1 MNFVYGVKRTNV
13 RHPCGQT
20 ETVTHTDSGRE
31 GVVFDFI
38 LTALGANTGTCL
50 FGYDNGTFLIEV
62 SQGEMGFERAG
73 LRPRLLDPAPPPTRV
88 LSVAPCEAE
97 RRGHRLRVAFEGK
110 RLEVSGCA
118 AGTFNVVCFAI
129 DDGTHDILAC
139 RLSSDHEGLGAH
151 VPHERLI
158 ALWQKTRDAV
168 ISVSPGRRLQL
179 PAVTRAVLEAIP
191 APALLVRLDH
201 TVVAHNDL
209 AAREFAVGGLIGL
222 TNHVLTTSLRADAL
236 PLNAAIA
243 EVLGDRHAATR
254 TVLATEPATGLRR
267 VLELRRFDLSG
278 HAGENGEAACMI
290 TILPNVSFNAAMRI
304 AAAYG
309 LSASERRLVARLAI
323 GESIKEAAE
332 AIGIKELSARTYVK
346 RVFAKMGIRRQAQL
360 ISLLSSQGALLHC
373 GPTGPGEPDA
383 TDDADC

>member
-13 RHPCGQT
+13 KRPGGQT

-31 GVVFDFI
+31 GIVFDFI

-50 FGYDNGTFLIEV
+50 FGYDNGTFLLEV
-62 SQGEMGFERAG
+62 FQGEMGFERAG
-73 LRPRLLDPAPPPTRV
+73 LRPRLLDAAPPPARV
-88 LSVAPCEAE
+88 LSVAPCET
-97 RRGHRLRVAFEGK
+97 RRRDDRLHVEFEGK
-110 RLEVSGCA
+110 LLEVSGCA
-118 AGTFNVVCFAI
+118 AGTCDVVCFAI
-129 DDGTHDILAC
+129 DDGTRDILAC
-139 RLSSDHEGLGAH
+139 SLSSERERLGAH
-151 VPHERLI
+151 VRHERLI

-168 ISVSPGRRLQL
+168 ISVSPGRQLQL

-191 APALLVRLDH
+191 APALLVRRDH

-209 AAREFAVGGLIGL
+209 AAREFTVGGLIGL
-222 TNHVLTTSLRADAL
+222 TNHILTTSLRADAH
-236 PLNAAIA
+236 PLSVAIA
-243 EVLGDRHAATR
+243 DVLDDRPAATR

-267 VLELRRFDLSG
+267 VLELRRFDLSRHG
-278 HAGENGEAACMI
+278 DENAEPTCMI
-290 TILPNVSFNAAMRI
+290 TILPNVSFSAAMRI

-332 AIGIKELSARTYVK
+332 AVGIKELSARTYMK
-346 RVFAKMGIRRQAQL
+346 RVFGKMGIRRQAQL

-373 GPTGPGEPDA
+373 GPGPGEPDA